1 MTRVTFRSLL
11 ARVRGRGGN
20 ESEKLR
26 EEALQI
32 WPTVRKAAERFR
44 EGCEAPGTGFRTI
57 AEDATLPGEK
67 PENSS
72 GRFLRGLASD
82 MYPPTG
88 YGAVPSHSL
97 GSFNARRRR
106 IDGLVNRLAHQ
117 LEDVATFCQL
127 RETLQK
133 NLSNEQATLK
143 VLWYLEAANAAQ
155 HRGSGMVPTDRSW
168 QVLRNALTPS
178 VPDTEVLP
186 GPSAEA

>member
-1 MTRVTFRSLL
+1 
-11 ARVRGRGGN
+11 
-20 ESEKLR
+20 
-26 EEALQI
+26 
-32 WPTVRKAAERFR
+32 
-44 EGCEAPGTGFRTI
+44 
-57 AEDATLPGEK
+57 
-67 PENSS
+67 
-72 GRFLRGLASD
+72 

-88 YGAVPSHSL
+88 YGTVPSHSL
-97 GSFNARRRR
+97 ESFNARFRR

-155 HRGSGMVPTDRSW
+155 HGGGGVAPPDRSW

-178 VPDTEVLP
+178 VPDAEVLP